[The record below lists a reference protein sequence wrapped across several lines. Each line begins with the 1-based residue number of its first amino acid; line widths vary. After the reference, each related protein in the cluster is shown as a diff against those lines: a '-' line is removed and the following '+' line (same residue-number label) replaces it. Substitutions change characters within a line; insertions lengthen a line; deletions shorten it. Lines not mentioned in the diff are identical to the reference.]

1 MELSGIIRS
10 CGPAYITYYKDRIP
24 KRHVRTM
31 QHIISCRT
39 AEWGGHITVCD
50 VCGKK
55 VYSYHSCKDR
65 HCPKCGYKDTQ
76 RWLENQRQFLL
87 DVPYFHIIFTLPHTL
102 NDSIKSNQKL
112 TYSLLFSSA
121 VQTLFKVLKQNL
133 FGGNVLYGC
142 MAVLHT
148 WTRALVYH
156 THIHLLVPGGA
167 WNKDTGKWLSSSP
180 YFLAPDKALS
190 KVFRAIFVKKLR
202 KAIPQISLPQGIW
215 EKDWI
220 VKTLPAISH
229 RTNVIQYLGRY
240 VRKTAITNN
249 RILDHTNH
257 TVTFK
262 YQDNKT
268 RQWKLMTLQE
278 HQFLY
283 RYLQHV
289 LPKGFVRIRYYGFM
303 APANR
308 KVLTVIKNSLN
319 EEDNHEEAQ
328 KKDKNEKPGWLCS
341 CPACKKGHLVII
353 SVIHKTQRA
362 PPKWIQGYE

>member
-10 CGPAYITYYKDRIP
+10 CGPAYVNRYKDRIP

-39 AEWGGHITVCD
+39 ADMGGHVTVCD
-50 VCGKK
+50 TCGKK

-65 HCPKCGYKDTQ
+65 HCPQCGYKDTQ
-76 RWLENQRQFLL
+76 AWLEKQEQFLL

-102 NDSIKSNQKL
+102 NETIRSNQKL

-121 VQTLFKVLKQNL
+121 VKTLFKVLKQNL
-133 FGGNVLYGC
+133 FAHNVLYGC

-156 THIHLLVPGGA
+156 SHIHLLVPGGA
-167 WNKDTGKWLSSSP
+167 WNKDTSTWLSSSP
-180 YFLAPDKALS
+180 YFLVPDKALS
-190 KVFRAIFVKKLR
+190 KVFRAVFVKKLR
-202 KAIPQISLPQGIW
+202 KALPQIILPQSIW
-215 EKDWI
+215 EKDWV

-229 RTNVIQYLGRY
+229 KTQLIQYFGRY
-240 VRKTAITNN
+240 VRKIAITNN
-249 RILDHTNH
+249 RILNHTNH
-257 TVTFK
+257 AVTFK

-268 RQWKLMTLQE
+268 KQWKQMTLQE

-303 APANR
+303 AQANR
-308 KVLTVIKNSLN
+308 KLLKSIKNSLN
-319 EEDNHEEAQ
+319 GEDYHEE
-328 KKDKNEKPGWLCS
+328 KKKNENTVWLCP
-341 CPACKKGHLVII
+341 CPLCKKGHLVTI
-353 SVIHKTQRA
+353 SVIYKTQRA
-362 PPKWIQGYE
+362 PPKWLQVYS